1 MSTEYNCKGY
11 LYPETEGFI
20 SAIQDRV
27 IRTRNYEKHI
37 LKTDVIDKCRKCN
50 QFSETIEH
58 VIGGC
63 PALADNVYLG
73 RHNQVAKIIHQELAK
88 MYELVSDPPP
98 FYNYI
103 PEPVLESRNHLL
115 YWDRT
120 ILTDKTV
127 AHNKPDIV
135 YINKQENNAI
145 IIDVAVPLTHNVQKT
160 ETEKVTKYED
170 LKEEMKR
177 IWRLNNIVIIPV
189 VISSEGVTSKNFK
202 INLEKLDI
210 KTYARWNIQ
219 KSVIL
224 QTCHLVRKF
233 LRN

>member
-1 MSTEYNCKGY
+1 
-11 LYPETEGFI
+11 
-20 SAIQDRV
+20 
-27 IRTRNYEKHI
+27 
-37 LKTDVIDKCRKCN
+37 
-50 QFSETIEH
+50 
-58 VIGGC
+58 
-63 PALADNVYLG
+63 
-73 RHNQVAKIIHQELAK
+73 
-88 MYELVSDPPP
+88 
-98 FYNYI
+98 
-103 PEPVLESRNHLL
+103 
-115 YWDRT
+115 